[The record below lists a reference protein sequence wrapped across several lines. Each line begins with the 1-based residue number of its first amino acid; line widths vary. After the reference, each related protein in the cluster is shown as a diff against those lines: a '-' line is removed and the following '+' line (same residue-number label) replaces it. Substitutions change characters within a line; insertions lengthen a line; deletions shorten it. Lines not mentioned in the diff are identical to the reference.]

1 MEKQIE
7 ELGDLYP
14 DKARGV
20 AKFNRPLAHMITA
33 GVDFM
38 LIPSRFEPCGLIQ
51 LQAMPYGTVLSLN
64 SLPFSTYLNL
74 QYLNMSLNIHILY
87 I

>member
-1 MEKQIE
+1 MEEQIE

-14 DKARGV
+14 DKACGV
-20 AKFNRPLAHMITA
+20 AKFNRPLAHMIIA

-51 LQAMPYGTVLSLN
+51 LQAMPYGTVQPHSIQ
-64 SLPFSTYLNL
+64 FERRKKAVEKTK
-74 QYLNMSLNIHILY
+74 
-87 I
+87 

>member
-7 ELGDLYP
+7 ELAELYP

-20 AKFNRPLAHMITA
+20 AKFNRPLAHKITA
-33 GVDFM
+33 GVDFI

-51 LQAMPYGTVLSLN
+51 LQAMPYGTVLALIQFFTIFNLSLI
-64 SLPFSTYLNL
+64 LDG
-74 QYLNMSLNIHILY
+74 NILHI
-87 I
+87 